1 MNADRRTQAE
11 RSASTRA
18 AVIRAARELFGRYGY
33 GAVSTVAVAAAA
45 GVSRGA
51 LYHQFSDKRDLF
63 EAVFEDLE
71 RSLVGTISD
80 AVDRAQAPDPLAGLI
95 VGCLACL
102 QASTAPDVQRIALLD
117 GPAVLGWRLWRET
130 QVRHTV
136 GLVEDALAAAI
147 AANQVRR
154 QPVRPLALVIV
165 GALHEC
171 AQILAHSEDI
181 AADTVTVRGV
191 VEQLVSGLALD
202 GKHYEFP

>member
-18 AVIRAARELFGRYGY
+18 AVIRAARDLFGRYGY
-33 GAVSTVAVAAAA
+33 GAVSTVAVAEAA

-51 LYHQFSDKRDLF
+51 LYHQFSEKRDLF

-71 RSLVGTISD
+71 RSLVQAINA
-80 AVDRAQAPDPLAGLI
+80 AVAQARAPDPLAGLV

-102 QASTAPDVQRIALLD
+102 QASIAPDVRRIALLD
-117 GPAVLGWRLWRET
+117 GPAVLGWQRWRDIEL
-130 QVRHTV
+130 RHTI

-147 AANQVRR
+147 EAEQVRP

-165 GALHEC
+165 GALDEA

-181 AADTVTVRGV
+181 ATDSVTIRGV
-191 VEQLVSGLALD
+191 VEQLVSGLAMD
-202 GKHYEFP
+202 